1 MINRTIA
8 IANQKGGVGKTTTTL
23 NLGAALALRNE
34 RVLLVDLDP
43 QAHLTYS
50 ILGPDAKI
58 KNTVYTVLKGAAEMD
73 RIIIHRSQNIDV
85 VTSEIELS
93 AADANLAAVTGREFL
108 LREALRSVYNR
119 YDYILLDCPPSLGVL
134 TINSLVASR
143 EVFIPIQSE
152 LLALR
157 GMGELLEV
165 ISTVKKYFNHSLDVT
180 GVIGTLFD
188 SRRNLSRE
196 VIDIVK
202 NNFGAKLFNTLIRNA
217 VALAEAPGLG
227 QSIFE
232 YKPES
237 NGAADYSALAEEVI
251 NQRRA

>member
-1 MINRTIA
+1 MRNRTIA

-23 NLGAALALRNE
+23 NLGAALAQRNE
-34 RVLLVDLDP
+34 KVLLVDLDP

-58 KNTVYTVLKGAAEMD
+58 KNTIYAVLKGSADIEN
-73 RIIIHRSQNIDV
+73 IIVKRSKNIDV
-85 VTSEIELS
+85 VPSEIELS

-108 LREALRSVYNR
+108 LREALRGMYER

-134 TINSLVASR
+134 TINSLVASF

-152 LLALR
+152 YLALR

-165 ISTVKKYFNHSLDVT
+165 IATVKKFFNHTLDVT

-196 VIDIVK
+196 VIETVK
-202 NNFGAKLFNTLIRNA
+202 ENFGAKLFTTLIRNA

-227 QSIFE
+227 QTIFE
-232 YKPES
+232 YRPDS
-237 NGAADYSALAEEVI
+237 NGALDYAALAEEVI
-251 NQRRA
+251 NQRRE